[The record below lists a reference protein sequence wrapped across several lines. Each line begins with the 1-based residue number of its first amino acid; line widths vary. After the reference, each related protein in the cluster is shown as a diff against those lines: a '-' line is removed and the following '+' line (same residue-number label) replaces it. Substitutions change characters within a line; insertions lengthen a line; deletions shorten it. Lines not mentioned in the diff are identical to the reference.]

1 MILLRKGIP
10 IEVLNEVKG
19 LVNIADLKGEL
30 ADRLT
35 TIHNEYI
42 NKPVQRSDCKK
53 CVDKARS
60 NIIDFLNQIK

>member
-10 IEVLNEVKG
+10 NEVLSEVKG
-19 LVNIADLKGEL
+19 LVGITDLKGVF
-30 ADRLT
+30 ANRLV

-53 CVDKARS
+53 CVEKARS
-60 NIIDFLNQIK
+60 NIQDFLKQLQ

>member
-19 LVNIADLKGEL
+19 LVNIADLKGEN
-30 ADRLT
+30 AHRLV

-42 NKPVQRSDCKK
+42 NKPVQRSDCGK
-53 CVDKARS
+53 CVEKART
-60 NIIDFLNQIK
+60 NIQDFLNQIK